1 MSTVTTNGVATESAR
16 ATRPTPVYGAE
27 KPSFAGAGWVLFAA
41 IMFVVAA
48 SLNIIWGI
56 AAVSSSHFF
65 VANAHYILGGLN
77 TWGWIA
83 IVFGAVELLAAAS
96 IWSGGALG
104 RWFGVLVAGVS
115 AVLAMMTIP
124 AYPFWSLTLVAIAFL
139 VIYGLVAYGG
149 KPELTR

>member
-1 MSTVTTNGVATESAR
+1 MSTVTTNRVATESPRAAR
-16 ATRPTPVYGAE
+16 PAPAYGAE
-27 KPSFAGAGWVLFAA
+27 RPSSAGVGRVLFAVV
-41 IMFVVAA
+41 MFVVAA
-48 SLNIIWGI
+48 GLNIIPGI

-65 VANAHYILGGLN
+65 VASAHYILSGLN

-83 IVFGAVELLAAAS
+83 IVFGAVELLAAVS
-96 IWSGGALG
+96 IWSGGAFG

-115 AVLAMMTIP
+115 AVLAMMIP

>member
-1 MSTVTTNGVATESAR
+1 MADMAKKTWFIT
-16 ATRPTPVYGAE
+16 
-27 KPSFAGAGWVLFAA
+27 
-41 IMFVVAA
+41 A

-96 IWSGGALG
+96 IWSGGAFG
-104 RWFGVLVAGVS
+104 RSFGVLVARHTRPHRPS
-115 AVLAMMTIP
+115 KLRKTTIDG
-124 AYPFWSLTLVAIAFL
+124 
-139 VIYGLVAYGG
+139 GLVA
-149 KPELTR
+149 RRSS